1 MRIYFND
8 DHTKYVINKRVNLD
22 EYHEPE
28 ARELYDWIEEETDK
42 KDQWDAVP
50 WEAYDY
56 LCDLCG
62 VDEDECE
69 DPQDLMDK
77 CLAEIEKEEALTKKK
92 AMYYVQ
98 VWPYGVGCGNFSAY
112 AFETEKEAEDK
123 LKEENTSRSDYKEMQ
138 SAFGNNF
145 CVIKNDGS
153 VCSRKAAI
161 ELNRASG
168 GEYKFF

>member
-8 DHTKYVINKRVNLD
+8 DRTKYVINKRVNLD

-42 KDQWDAVP
+42 KGQWDAVP

-69 DPQDLMDK
+69 DTQDLMDK
-77 CLAEIEKEEALTKKK
+77 CLAEIEKEETIRD
-92 AMYYVQ
+92 V
-98 VWPYGVGCGNFSAY
+98 
-112 AFETEKEAEDK
+112 EADEWIVEPDN
-123 LKEENTSRSDYKEMQ
+123 EEE
-138 SAFGNNF
+138 
-145 CVIKNDGS
+145 
-153 VCSRKAAI
+153 
-161 ELNRASG
+161 
-168 GEYKFF
+168 